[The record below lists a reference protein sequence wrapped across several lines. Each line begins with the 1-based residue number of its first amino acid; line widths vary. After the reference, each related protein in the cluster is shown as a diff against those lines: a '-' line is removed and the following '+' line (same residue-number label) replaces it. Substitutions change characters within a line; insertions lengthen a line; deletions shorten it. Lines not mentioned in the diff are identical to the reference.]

1 MIFALNT
8 YIHLVIHL
16 CSMKKIKG
24 ISRDTLIFILEVS
37 RSSYPNE
44 FAGLL
49 QAEDGIITE
58 VLILPGTEAGESSAL
73 LRLYMMPNI
82 STVGSVHSH
91 PGGIIKPSS
100 ADLQMFGKTG
110 NYHII
115 VGYPYDLQSWTCFNA
130 EGEERELQIIDDQ
143 TDE

>member
-1 MIFALNT
+1 
-8 YIHLVIHL
+8 
-16 CSMKKIKG
+16 MKRIKG
-24 ISRDTLIFILEVS
+24 ISRETLKFILEVS

-49 QAEDGIITE
+49 QAEAGIITE
-58 VLILPGTEAGESSAL
+58 VLFLPGTESGESSAL
-73 LRLYMMPNI
+73 LRLFMMPNI

-91 PGGIIKPSS
+91 PRGMIKPST

-115 VGYPYDLQSWTCFNA
+115 TGYPYDLQSWKCFDA
-130 EGEERELQIIDDQ
+130 EGKERDLQILED
-143 TDE
+143 

>member
-1 MIFALNT
+1 
-8 YIHLVIHL
+8 
-16 CSMKKIKG
+16 MKRIKG
-24 ISRDTLIFILEVS
+24 ISRETLEFILEVS

-49 QAEDGIITE
+49 QAEAGIITE
-58 VLILPGTEAGESSAL
+58 VLFLPGTELGESSAL
-73 LRLYMMPNI
+73 LRLFMMPNI

-91 PGGIIKPSS
+91 PRGMIKPST

-115 VGYPYDLQSWTCFNA
+115 TGYPYDLQSWKCFDA
-130 EGEERELQIIDDQ
+130 EGKERDLQILED
-143 TDE
+143 

>member
-1 MIFALNT
+1 MR
-8 YIHLVIHL
+8 
-16 CSMKKIKG
+16 KIKG
-24 ISRDTLIFILEVS
+24 ISRDTLRFILEVS

-49 QAEDGIITE
+49 QAEDGIIID
-58 VLILPGTEAGESSAL
+58 VLILPGTESGKSSAL

-91 PGGIIKPSS
+91 PGGSIKPSS
-100 ADLQMFGKTG
+100 ADLQMFGRTG

-115 VGYPYDLQSWTCFNA
+115 AGYPYDLQSWACFNA
-130 EGEERELQIIDDQ
+130 KGEEQELQIIDDRA
-143 TDE
+143 DE

>member
-1 MIFALNT
+1 
-8 YIHLVIHL
+8 
-16 CSMKKIKG
+16 MKRIKG
-24 ISRDTLIFILEVS
+24 ISRETLEFILEVS

-49 QAEDGIITE
+49 QAEAGIITE
-58 VLILPGTEAGESSAL
+58 VLFLPGTESGESSAL
-73 LRLYMMPNI
+73 LRLFMMPNI

-91 PGGIIKPSS
+91 PRGMIKPST

-115 VGYPYDLQSWTCFNA
+115 TGYPYDLQSWKCFDA
-130 EGEERELQIIDDQ
+130 EGKERDLQILED
-143 TDE
+143 

>member
-1 MIFALNT
+1 
-8 YIHLVIHL
+8 
-16 CSMKKIKG
+16 MKRIKG
-24 ISRDTLIFILEVS
+24 ISRETLKFILEVS

-49 QAEDGIITE
+49 QAEAGIITE
-58 VLILPGTEAGESSAL
+58 VLFLPGTESGESSAL
-73 LRLYMMPNI
+73 LRLFMMPNI

-91 PGGIIKPSS
+91 PRGMIKPST

-115 VGYPYDLQSWTCFNA
+115 TGYPYDLQSWKCFDA
-130 EGEERELQIIDDQ
+130 EGKERYLQILED
-143 TDE
+143 